1 MRKGLFITME
11 GPDGS
16 GKSTQIQ
23 YMKEYFET
31 NGIPVLFTRE
41 PGGTLIGEKLRSIIL
56 DKENA
61 EMCDMTEA
69 LLYAASRAQHV
80 EELIKPALEEGKVV
94 VCDRFIDSSI
104 AYQGYGRELG
114 DAVRVINEY
123 AVSGCMPD
131 LTFLME
137 LDPSIGKSRISAD
150 VQDRLELEKI
160 EFHNRV
166 FEGYEEI
173 AKLYAARFVRVNAA
187 REKEEIRADII
198 DCLDKVLQDRGLL
211 CR

>member
-1 MRKGLFITME
+1 MEMARGLFITMD

-23 YMKEYFET
+23 YLKAYFEA
-31 NGIPVLFTRE
+31 NNIPCLFTRE
-41 PGGTLIGEKLRSIIL
+41 PGGTMIGEKLRNIIL

-61 EMCDMTEA
+61 EMCDMAEA

-80 EELIKPALEEGKVV
+80 EELIKPALTEGKVV

-104 AYQGYGRELG
+104 AYQGYGRFLG

-131 LTFLME
+131 VTFLME
-137 LDPSIGKSRISAD
+137 LDPSIGKSRIRED

-166 FEGYEEI
+166 FEGYQEI
-173 AKLYAARFVRVNAA
+173 AKLYADRFVCVNAA
-187 REKEEIRADII
+187 RDKEEIRDEII
-198 DCLDKVLQDRGLL
+198 GYLEHVLQNRG
-211 CR
+211 

>member
-1 MRKGLFITME
+1 MARGLFITME

-23 YMKEYFET
+23 YLKAYFEA
-31 NGIPVLFTRE
+31 NNIPCLFTRE
-41 PGGTLIGEKLRSIIL
+41 PGGTMIGEKLRNIIL

-61 EMCDMTEA
+61 EMCDMAEA

-80 EELIKPALEEGKVV
+80 EELIKPALAEGKVV

-104 AYQGYGRELG
+104 AYQGYGRFLG

-131 LTFLME
+131 VTFLME
-137 LDPSIGKSRISAD
+137 LDPSIGKSRIRED

-166 FEGYEEI
+166 FEGYQEI
-173 AKLYAARFVRVNAA
+173 AKLYAGRFVCVNAA
-187 REKEEIRADII
+187 RDKEEIRDEII
-198 DCLDKVLQDRGLL
+198 GYLEHVLQNRG
-211 CR
+211 

>member
-1 MRKGLFITME
+1 MAKGLIITIE

-23 YMKEYFET
+23 YMKEYFEA
-31 NGIPVLFTRE
+31 NNIPCLFTRE
-41 PGGTLIGEKLRSIIL
+41 PGGTPIGEKLRNIIL

-61 EMCDMTEA
+61 EMCDMAEA

-80 EELIKPALEEGKVV
+80 EELIKPALDAGKVV

-123 AVSGCMPD
+123 AVCGCMPD
-131 LTFLME
+131 VTFLME
-137 LDPSIGKSRISAD
+137 LDPSIGKSRIRAD

-160 EFHNRV
+160 DFHNRV
-166 FEGYEEI
+166 FEGYKEI
-173 AKLYAARFVRVNAA
+173 AKLYDDRFACIDASRG
-187 REKEEIRADII
+187 KEEIRADII
-198 DCLDKVLQDRGLL
+198 GRLESILQGRG
-211 CR
+211 

>member
-1 MRKGLFITME
+1 M
-11 GPDGS
+11 
-16 GKSTQIQ
+16 
-23 YMKEYFET
+23 
-31 NGIPVLFTRE
+31 
-41 PGGTLIGEKLRSIIL
+41 IGEKLRNIIL

-61 EMCDMTEA
+61 EMCDMAEA

-80 EELIKPALEEGKVV
+80 EELIKPALAEGKVV

-104 AYQGYGRELG
+104 AYQGYGRFLG

-131 LTFLME
+131 VTFLME
-137 LDPSIGKSRISAD
+137 LDPSIGKSRIRED

-166 FEGYEEI
+166 FEGYQEI
-173 AKLYAARFVRVNAA
+173 AKLYADRFVCVNAA
-187 REKEEIRADII
+187 RDKEEIRDEII
-198 DCLDKVLQDRGLL
+198 GYLERVLQNRG
-211 CR
+211 